1 MDKKEFRQMM
11 HEQRKKL
18 TPDEV
23 RLLSEKIVKAL
34 TAFPLLS
41 KSRFI
46 MSYMPYGNE
55 VDIMPLNRRLLDEG
69 KALCVPRVL
78 NGSQMDAVQVTSLD
92 KDFVKN
98 GFGILEPRKEA
109 EPADI
114 RKIDLILVPGV
125 AFDLLGNRLGHGKG
139 FYDRFLESCNN
150 AYTIGIAY
158 DFQVFNNIPCELHDK
173 KMDAVVTES
182 GVLTINQID
191 TFRI

>member
-1 MDKKEFRQMM
+1 
-11 HEQRKKL
+11 
-18 TPDEV
+18 
-23 RLLSEKIVKAL
+23 
-34 TAFPLLS
+34 
-41 KSRFI
+41 
-46 MSYMPYGNE
+46 
-55 VDIMPLNRRLLDEG
+55 
-69 KALCVPRVL
+69 
-78 NGSQMDAVQVTSLD
+78 MDAVQITGLD
-92 KDFVKN
+92 KDLVKN

-125 AFDLLGNRLGHGKG
+125 AFDRLGNRLGHGKG

-173 KMDAVVTES
+173 KMDAITTES